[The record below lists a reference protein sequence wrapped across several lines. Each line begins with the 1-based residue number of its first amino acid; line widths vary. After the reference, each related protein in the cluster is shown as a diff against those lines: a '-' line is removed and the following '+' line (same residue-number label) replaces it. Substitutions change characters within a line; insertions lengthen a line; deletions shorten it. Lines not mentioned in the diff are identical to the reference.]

1 MNTKLSKLV
10 ASGLYT
16 EALNSFT
23 HLHSHSHPITNFTF
37 PFILKACT
45 NLQLTSHGQ
54 IVHAHITKTGY
65 NSHTH
70 TNTSLI
76 HMYMKFHLQQ
86 TQTQFKFQFLNSA
99 LKVFDEMPQP
109 DSTSLNAVVSGF
121 VQIGDVKKCFD
132 VFKRFSEFKIRP
144 GSVTIASLLS
154 GCVAT
159 VKDGQQVHC
168 WAVKI
173 GVENDIYV
181 ATSLV
186 TMYSSN
192 KQLSTA
198 SSVFERV
205 RRDCKT
211 VACYNAYL
219 TGLLQNRV
227 YEPVLEI
234 FKEMCDTSTTNTV
247 TFVIVFSACSGTKN
261 LKFGLQV
268 HGLVL
273 KVGLV
278 LDCLLGTAII
288 DMYSKCGYWHRAY
301 DLFKEMRDV
310 RSLVTWNSMIS
321 GMMLNG
327 ESENAIGLFM
337 MLESNGLKPDSA
349 TWNIMINGLSNLGKP
364 DEAFLLFKRMQSVG
378 EPVSAKCLTSLLST
392 CACISSLTSGKEIH
406 GYVMRTNMINDEFV
420 ASAVIN
426 MYMKCGRSSRAFL
439 VFDMFEIKPRDP
451 VIWNTMIS
459 GYGRNGESEAAFDMF
474 EQMQNENVKPNTST
488 FKCVLSVC
496 SHAGKVE
503 KSLEFLRL
511 MKHYNVVPTS
521 EHYACLVDVLGRYG
535 NIDEARGLLS
545 TIPEVSGSVLDSL
558 IGACSFHSDVK
569 TGEEIA
575 RLLVDLDPENPIPF
589 VILSNIYARE
599 GRWKEVE
606 DLRNEMDRKG
616 LKKISSFSSL
626 GVR

>member
-10 ASGLYT
+10 TSGLYT

-23 HLHSHSHPITNFTF
+23 TLHSHSHPITNFTF
-37 PFILKACT
+37 PFLLKACT
-45 NLQLTSHGQ
+45 HLQLVSHGQ
-54 IVHAHITKTGY
+54 IIHAHITKTGY
-65 NSHTH
+65 NSHTY

-76 HMYMKFHLQQ
+76 HMYMKFHLYQ
-86 TQTQFKFQFLNSA
+86 TQFPFKFQFLNSA
-99 LKVFDEMPQP
+99 LKVFDEMPEP
-109 DSTSLNAVVSGF
+109 DTTSLNAVISGF
-121 VQIGDVKKCFD
+121 VQIGDCKKAFD

-144 GSVTIASLLS
+144 DSVTIASLLS
-154 GCVAT
+154 GCDAT

-168 WAVKI
+168 WAVKL

-186 TMYSSN
+186 TMYFST
-192 KQLSTA
+192 KQPLTA

-205 RRDCKT
+205 GRRGRKP

-234 FKEMCDTSTTNTV
+234 FKEMVDPNTV
-247 TFVIVFSACSGTKN
+247 TFVVVLSACSGTKN

-268 HGLVL
+268 HGLLV

-278 LDCLLGTAII
+278 LYCLVGTAII
-288 DMYSKCGYWHRAY
+288 DMYSKCGYWHGAY
-301 DLFKEMRDV
+301 DVFKEMRDV
-310 RSLVTWNSMIS
+310 RSLITWNSMIS

-327 ESENAIGLFM
+327 EGENVIGLFM

-349 TWNIMINGLSNLGKP
+349 TWNIMINGLSNIGKP

-378 EPVSAKCLTSLLST
+378 EPVSAKSLTSLLST
-392 CACISSLTSGKEIH
+392 CAGISSLRSGKEIH
-406 GYVMRTNMINDEFV
+406 GYVIRTNMINDEYV

-426 MYMKCGRSSRAFL
+426 MYMKCGRSPRAFL
-439 VFDMFEIKPRDP
+439 VFDQFEIKPRDP
-451 VIWNTMIS
+451 IIWNTMIS
-459 GYGRNGESEAAFDMF
+459 GYGKNGESEAAFDMF
-474 EQMQNENVKPNTST
+474 ERMQNENVKPNAST

-616 LKKISSFSSL
+616 LKKISGFSSL